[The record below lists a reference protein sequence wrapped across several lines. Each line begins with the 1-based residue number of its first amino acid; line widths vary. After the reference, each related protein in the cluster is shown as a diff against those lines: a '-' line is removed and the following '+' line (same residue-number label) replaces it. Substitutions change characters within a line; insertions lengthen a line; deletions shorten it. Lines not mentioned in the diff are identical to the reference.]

1 MQGNI
6 TWEVVFLLV
15 AVASGVL
22 GIWWRIERRIEKAE
36 AESAKQYEQCHAR
49 ISAAANSLSEYKLKA
64 TEQFASHEHLKEVE
78 VRLTGA
84 IDRLTNRIEQLP
96 TRFAEEVA
104 KMVKPG
110 RRG

>member
-64 TEQFASHEHLKEVE
+64 TEQFARHRGST
-78 VRLTGA
+78 RSSSPSAA
-84 IDRLTNRIEQLP
+84 IRCRAALRRASARR
-96 TRFAEEVA
+96 TR
-104 KMVKPG
+104 
-110 RRG
+110 